1 MNSNVDPNDPE
12 SQAARRPG
20 VLHPK
25 RLAKTTAAIAGLT
38 CALSVLAGVV
48 AARAAPHGLH
58 GLAVSLHMARQPLI
72 VKVAAGITSLA
83 VISAAVSGLLHF
95 YAWWHEERDLN

>member
-1 MNSNVDPNDPE
+1 MNPDNPE
-12 SQAARRPG
+12 PLTTPRAG

-38 CALSVLAGVV
+38 CALSVLAGVL
-48 AARAAPHGLH
+48 ASRAAPHGLR
-58 GLAVSLHMARQPLI
+58 GLAVSLHLARQPMI

-83 VISAAVSGLLHF
+83 VITAAVSGLLHF
-95 YAWWHEERDLN
+95 YAWWHEERDRE

>member
-1 MNSNVDPNDPE
+1 MNQIINPHDPE
-12 SQAARRPG
+12 TLRRARAG

-58 GLAVSLHMARQPLI
+58 GLAVSLHLARQPMI

-83 VISAAVSGLLHF
+83 VLTAAVSGLLHF
-95 YAWWHEERDLN
+95 YAWWHEEHDLE